1 MKPQSTLPHP
11 PEPRHCP
18 PNLLRQ
24 RQLPQ
29 SLMMKQLRKARI
41 SRARQDRREIRVM
54 ADAVMVVHEATEDI
68 GDESEEDRDAIGEEE
83 VGGVVGAKGLR
94 R

>member
-1 MKPQSTLPHP
+1 
-11 PEPRHCP
+11 
-18 PNLLRQ
+18 
-24 RQLPQ
+24 
-29 SLMMKQLRKARI
+29 
-41 SRARQDRREIRVM
+41 M